1 MRRLRT
7 APAIVLAAIV
17 IGFAAFWSVIE
28 VTEPP
33 GPSLDPD
40 ALSYLGAGLSLAH
53 GHGLRVPSA
62 GWASDDTTAALVHF
76 PPGFPAT
83 IALGIAA
90 GATPAN
96 AARLVEAAAAAV
108 TAVSLVFAAYAAGG
122 AVAALAV
129 LGIAAA
135 TPAFVMVHAGV
146 LSEPLF
152 LALLALFT
160 WRLASASDGND
171 TRRTI
176 ALGTIA
182 AAAALVRYAGASLV
196 LALAVDAW
204 WTVSGPLRATWRQ
217 RVRRAAISVEA
228 PVVLVGIWML
238 TRPRNEDAEKIR
250 EVGVYTAGL
259 GENLRGG
266 LATAARWLA
275 PGVNSDAART
285 LAAIAVFAALCALV
299 ARSVRATR
307 SGTVAEPELRLNRAS
322 TVVALSYVLVVGASR
337 LVADPGI
344 PLDDRILSPL
354 LLVVALRIGVAL
366 AAFWRGSFGT
376 RRGLV
381 LLTIGIS
388 ASWIWGS
395 AEVGAGLVSD
405 FRSDGG
411 DLAAHQWTASPLVVW
426 AAHAPPSTRLYSN
439 WPAAIWFSTS
449 RASFELPSDL
459 DPGTVQEF
467 REKIE
472 REHGALLAFNARA
485 EDYAS
490 PDSLA
495 ALAGLVVAERWP
507 DGTVWRSP
515 ADAPAVHVAPDAPR
529 APGPPGAPGPGTA
542 GARPPTAARLHP

>member
-1 MRRLRT
+1 M
-7 APAIVLAAIV
+7 
-17 IGFAAFWSVIE
+17 
-28 VTEPP
+28 
-33 GPSLDPD
+33 
-40 ALSYLGAGLSLAH
+40 AG
-53 GHGLRVPSA
+53 
-62 GWASDDTTAALVHF
+62 
-76 PPGFPAT
+76 
-83 IALGIAA
+83 
-90 GATPAN
+90 
-96 AARLVEAAAAAV
+96 AV
-108 TAVSLVFAAYAAGG
+108 TAASLVLAAYAAGG
-122 AVAALAV
+122 AVAALVV

-182 AAAALVRYAGASLV
+182 AAPALVRYAGASLV
-196 LALAVDAW
+196 LALAADAW

-217 RVRRAAISVEA
+217 RARRAVVSVEV
-228 PVVLVGIWML
+228 PVVLLGIWVF
-238 TRPRNEDAEKIR
+238 TRPRHEDAEKIR
-250 EVGVYTAGL
+250 EVGLYTAGL
-259 GENLRGG
+259 GETLRNG

-275 PGVNSDAART
+275 PGVDSNAARA
-285 LAAIAVFAALCALV
+285 LAAIAVFTALCALV
-299 ARSVRATR
+299 VRSARAAHA
-307 SGTVAEPELRLNRAS
+307 GTVAEPELRLNRA
-322 TVVALSYVLVVGASR
+322 TAIVALSYVLVVGASR

-344 PLDDRILSPL
+344 PLDERILSPL

-381 LLTIGIS
+381 LLTIGIT

-395 AEVGAGLVSD
+395 AEVSAGLVSD

-411 DLAAHQWTASPLVVW
+411 DLAAHQWTASPLVAW

-439 WPAAIWFSTS
+439 WPAAIWFHTS

-495 ALAGLVVAERWP
+495 ALAGLVAAERWP
-507 DGTVWRSP
+507 DGTVWRAP
-515 ADAPAVHVAPDAPR
+515 ADV
-529 APGPPGAPGPGTA
+529 PGPGTA
-542 GARPPTAARLHP
+542 GARPPNAARLHP